1 MRSSAVVLSSVMDSG
16 SFAGEA
22 SCTGGMFFVAQA
34 LNAMQR
40 SIVVVGF
47 VRETGFKGMGSV

>member
-1 MRSSAVVLSSVMDSG
+1 MRSSAAVLSSVMGWSP
-16 SFAGEA
+16 FAGEA

-40 SIVVVGF
+40 SIVAEGF
-47 VRETGFKGMGSV
+47 VRETGFKGMGSW